1 MERIGVTDIGG
12 KSDKLFAE
20 ETFGMWVTNAFF
32 PCRRRFTNTQCFIYQ
47 TRNNIS

>member
-20 ETFGMWVTNAFF
+20 ETFGM
-32 PCRRRFTNTQCFIYQ
+32 
-47 TRNNIS
+47 